1 MTGLFRFPRFTVFG
15 ALFLGLVV
23 LADDSVGAISFQEST
38 LAGLASQDRQHG
50 QVRQLLAKGVNP
62 NVPVNFGKT
71 AVHEAAYAGAAQNLT
86 ALLEAGGDPHARDQD
101 GNTPLHLASMGS
113 LIGRYPAA
121 IRALLTRRADLHRTN
136 DAGETPL
143 HVAVF
148 NGVGSAGPAV
158 VKTLLD
164 AGAKPKTVDGNGLT
178 ALQRFARHGEDMGGI
193 VTLLI
198 RAGADPNPKDPRGDA
213 PLHAAIKGGGSH
225 GKAEIVEALLA
236 GGADPCVQDAG
247 GSTPYHVSSGMQRIH
262 RALARAGGDDAS
274 HAGDS
279 GCKWLF
285 EDAPQEADA
294 DEERRGVGE
303 TGRSGPGAQAGESR
317 ARKGDAARE
326 AGQAFRDCAD
336 CPEMVVAPDRSY
348 AVGVYEVTRG
358 EWAAFVRATGYSS
371 GNSCW
376 TYENRNWKKRSGRS
390 WRNPGFS
397 QTDRH
402 PVVCVSWHDAQ
413 EYVGWLSEKT
423 GQAYRLLTEAEWADV
438 ARGTE
443 RGSQCGYANGAD
455 LAAKRTYPHW
465 TIVECDDG
473 YVWTAPVGSY
483 VPNGQGV
490 YDVLGNVW
498 EWVEDCWEGDC
509 SRRVLRGGSWDNSP
523 ASLRS
528 ALRFGNGT
536 GVRNSNGGF
545 RLARTLTS

>member
-1 MTGLFRFPRFTVFG
+1 M
-15 ALFLGLVV
+15 
-23 LADDSVGAISFQEST
+23 
-38 LAGLASQDRQHG
+38 
-50 QVRQLLAKGVNP
+50 
-62 NVPVNFGKT
+62 PVNFGKT

-86 ALLEAGGDPHARDQD
+86 ALLEAGGDPHVRDQD

-198 RAGADPNPKDPRGDA
+198 RAGADPNQKDPRGDA

-247 GSTPYHVSSGMQRIH
+247 GSTPYQMSSGMQRIH

-285 EDAPQEADA
+285 DDAPQKADRNKGNEG
-294 DEERRGVGE
+294 EERSSVESAKAR
-303 TGRSGPGAQAGESR
+303 RSSSWPSAV
-317 ARKGDAARE
+317 
-326 AGQAFRDCAD
+326 AD
-336 CPEMVVAPDRSY
+336 LEQQMVTV
-348 AVGVYEVTRG
+348 
-358 EWAAFVRATGYSS
+358 S
-371 GNSCW
+371 GNVQLGKYLVTQALWEAVMGTNPSHFQGCGQCPVEQVSW
-376 TYENRNWKKRSGRS
+376 DDVQVFMQKLNALTGEQYRLPTTAEWNAALGSVGGRWYWKRSGSGNR
-390 WRNPGFS
+390 
-397 QTDRH
+397 TH
-402 PVVCVSWHDAQ
+402 PV
-413 EYVGWLSEKT
+413 
-423 GQAYRLLTEAEWADV
+423 GQKA
-438 ARGTE
+438 
-443 RGSQCGYANGAD
+443 
-455 LAAKRTYPHW
+455 
-465 TIVECDDG
+465 
-473 YVWTAPVGSY
+473 
-483 VPNGQGV
+483 PNGLGL
-490 YDVLGNVW
+490 YDMIGNVLQW
-498 EWVEDCWEGDC
+498 MEDCSEGDC
-509 SRRVLRGGSWDNSP
+509 SRRVLRGGSWLIIP
-523 ASLRS
+523 EYLRS
-528 ALRFGNGT
+528 AGRSRSGT
-536 GVRNSNGGF
+536 GFRDVYDGF
-545 RLARTLTS
+545 RLARTLTP